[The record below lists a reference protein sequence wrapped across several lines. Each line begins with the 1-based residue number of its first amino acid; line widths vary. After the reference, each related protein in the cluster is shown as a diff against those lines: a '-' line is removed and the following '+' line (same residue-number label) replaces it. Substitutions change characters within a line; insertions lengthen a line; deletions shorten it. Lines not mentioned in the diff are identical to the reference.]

1 MALTDK
7 NGNKLT
13 LSLSTAHRFGE
24 ANLPLGVSM
33 VLTPII
39 KDENDLDVLDDANKT
54 PIVLLDANASNDAA
68 VLLALNKI
76 EAAIQEY
83 ITTKNI

>member
-7 NGNKLT
+7 NNNRLT
-13 LSLSTAHRFGE
+13 LSFSTAHRFGE
-24 ANLPLGVSM
+24 ANLPLGVNL
-33 VLTPII
+33 VLTPIV

-54 PIVLLDANASNDAA
+54 AIVLLDANASNDAT
-68 VLLALNKI
+68 VLLALSKI

>member
-7 NGNKLT
+7 NGNRLT
-13 LSLSTAHRFGE
+13 LSFSTAHRFGE
-24 ANLPLGVSM
+24 ADLPLGVSL

-39 KDENDLDVLDDANKT
+39 KDENDLDVLDDANKK
-54 PIVLLDANASNDAA
+54 PIVMLDANKSSDPS
-68 VLLALNKI
+68 VLLALSKI
-76 EAAIQEY
+76 EAAIQEF